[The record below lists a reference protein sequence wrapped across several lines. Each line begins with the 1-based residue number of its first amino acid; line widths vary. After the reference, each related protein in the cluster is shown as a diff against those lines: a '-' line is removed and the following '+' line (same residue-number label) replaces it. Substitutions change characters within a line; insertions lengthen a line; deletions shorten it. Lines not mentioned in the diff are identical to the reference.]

1 VFHLH
6 PSLSLA
12 ETQVVIDKLQQ
23 PVNVFVKV
31 LNVVMSGTIDP
42 QWLDWVWTT
51 LVDGTAVGEIDYL
64 ILLAMDHQHGRCYL
78 LDLVNA
84 ASQYDGYMVRVLRH
98 FKHANSVKSVRYST
112 EYALKNCFR
121 KMKLIQPL
129 SDTVP

>member
-1 VFHLH
+1 MSRLH

-31 LNVVMSGTIDP
+31 LNVVMSSTIYP

-51 LVDGTAVGEIDYL
+51 LVDGTAVGEIYYL

-84 ASQYDGYMVRVLRH
+84 ASQYYGYMVRVYGIL
-98 FKHANSVKSVRYST
+98 ST
-112 EYALKNCFR
+112 QTVPSQY
-121 KMKLIQPL
+121 
-129 SDTVP
+129 DTVLNLC